1 MLHLQPQ
8 VYRVGRNTVFLQP
21 ENSFALSTEHG
32 LNLCSAG
39 CSVAQESLATRSR
52 TGQNATF
59 FLFGHFCL
67 RVCTPGAQPAPEEP
81 LSCTLM
87 ALREPLKSML
97 CEETKVQTGLSCARI
112 VFTFCR
118 F

>member
-1 MLHLQPQ
+1 M
-8 VYRVGRNTVFLQP
+8 FLQP
-21 ENSFALSTEHG
+21 ENSFPLSTEHG
-32 LNLCSAG
+32 LNLCRAG
-39 CSVAQESLATRSR
+39 CSVAQETLATRSP
-52 TGQNATF
+52 TGQNATS
-59 FLFGHFCL
+59 FLFGQFRL
-67 RVCTPGAQPAPEEP
+67 RVCIPGPQAAPEEP
-81 LSCTLM
+81 WSCTLM